1 MRMRKG
7 AICSNASL
15 LNWIVKCNGR
25 EKSWTHTQ
33 TVKNFVLLGNSFEQL
48 RHGLNIE
55 MRFGREYV
63 R

>member
-25 EKSWTHTQ
+25 EKKLHSHSDCKNFVVLSTGSD
-33 TVKNFVLLGNSFEQL
+33 VKNFEQEEL
-48 RHGLNIE
+48 RNE
-55 MRFGREYV
+55 T
-63 R
+63 